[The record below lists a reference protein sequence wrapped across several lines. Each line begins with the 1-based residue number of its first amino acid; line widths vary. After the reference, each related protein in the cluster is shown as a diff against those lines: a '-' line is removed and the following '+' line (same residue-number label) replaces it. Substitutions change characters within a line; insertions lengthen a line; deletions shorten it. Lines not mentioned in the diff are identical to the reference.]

1 MKTQVIVQPGRCV
14 RHEGKRRTEGAV
26 LMVGQADLEA
36 WKASGD
42 VREAVFIG
50 TDPADRIAATSQ
62 GDAALPVFTEETGV
76 QAIDNL
82 VAMVGAVVQSQAET
96 GKQQIDS
103 QPDLPNGSSGSKTDA
118 TGAPGDAPGGASG
131 DAPGG
136 ASGDAP
142 GGASG
147 DAPGGASGDAPGGAS
162 GGASGDAP
170 GGAATTTGKADAVA
184 DKGAKTETAS
194 TGKGKATGSGKT
206 RA

>member
-26 LMVGQADLEA
+26 LMVGQADFEA

-82 VAMVGAVVQSQAET
+82 VAMVGAVVQSQAEA

-103 QPDLPNGSSGSKTDA
+103 QPDFPNGSSGSKTD
-118 TGAPGDAPGGASG
+118 TTGASG

-136 ASGDAP
+136 AP
-142 GGASG
+142 GGAP
-147 DAPGGASGDAPGGAS
+147 A
-162 GGASGDAP
+162 
-170 GGAATTTGKADAVA
+170 TTGKADAVA
-184 DKGAKTETAS
+184 DKGAQTATAS
-194 TGKGKATGSGKT
+194 TGKGKANGSGKT

>member
-42 VREAVFIG
+42 VLEAVFIG
-50 TDPADRIAATSQ
+50 TDPADRDAANSQ
-62 GDAALPVFTEETGV
+62 GDGALPVFTEETGV

-103 QPDLPNGSSGSKTDA
+103 QPDLLNGSSGSKTDSTGA
-118 TGAPGDAPGGASG
+118 PGDAPGDAPGGAPGDAPGGAP
-131 DAPGG
+131 A
-136 ASGDAP
+136 
-142 GGASG
+142 
-147 DAPGGASGDAPGGAS
+147 
-162 GGASGDAP
+162 
-170 GGAATTTGKADAVA
+170 TTGKADPVA
-184 DKGAKTETAS
+184 DKGAKATTAS